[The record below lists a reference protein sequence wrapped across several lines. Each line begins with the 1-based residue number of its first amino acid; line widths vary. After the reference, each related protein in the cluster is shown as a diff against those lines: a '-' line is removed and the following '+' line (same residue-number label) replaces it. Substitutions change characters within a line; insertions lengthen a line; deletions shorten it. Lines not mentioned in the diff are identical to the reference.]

1 MAETKAF
8 AAFLFQPAGYIPQLL
23 AAPGHVLPVLKS
35 IAGNPTYLAD
45 PIIQKY
51 KTEVNLMAAAAAGG
65 KNLGFETEKHK
76 PNLKANEII
85 ASNVIAELVQ
95 RVVLNG
101 EDAKATVGD
110 AAKKLDA
117 LMKA

>member
-1 MAETKAF
+1 MLQAR
-8 AAFLFQPAGYIPQLL
+8 AARP
-23 AAPGHVLPVLKS
+23 
-35 IAGNPTYLAD
+35 
-45 PIIQKY
+45 
-51 KTEVNLMAAAAAGG
+51 
-65 KNLGFETEKHK
+65 K
-76 PNLKANEII
+76 PYAVKANEII